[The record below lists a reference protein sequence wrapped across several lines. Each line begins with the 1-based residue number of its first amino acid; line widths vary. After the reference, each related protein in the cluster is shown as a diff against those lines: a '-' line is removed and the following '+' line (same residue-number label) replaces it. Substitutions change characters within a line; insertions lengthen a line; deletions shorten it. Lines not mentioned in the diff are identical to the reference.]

1 MNPTDPSSTWSG
13 LMQFGFGVL
22 RLSSKDFWFLSL
34 PELEA
39 ALRIYQVDGPHPMSR
54 LRLDQLMRAHPDQPE
69 EAL

>member
-1 MNPTDPSSTWSG
+1 MNPADPSSTWSG

-22 RLSSKDFWFLSL
+22 RLSSKDFWSLSL

-39 ALRIYQVDGPHPMSR
+39 AMGVHQIGRPPVMTR
-54 LRLDQLMRAHPDQPE
+54 TRLDQLMRAHPDQPE